1 MQVACF
7 GPDIYSAFLKAM
19 LSTGFRLPQR
29 GILIGIQVSVWSS
42 ATAQQCLSLFPLH
55 RAQVRVNSPSPS
67 SLWLLC
73 SLVLFGVHVLL
84 KCSDTQK
91 AWSWN
96 IHTVLW
102 TFSTL
107 LYSSFH
113 ILQLF
118 TWGSDAVLAL
128 FKTLFLNR
136 ILASEDPATPHR
148 HWQLYFSLHTLWNI
162 IYRPGWNC
170 IIKWITS
177 NIRLYFEDLNLRNK
191 GIQILGFFFFFLVLQ
206 CRFVYFFF
214 R

>member
-73 SLVLFGVHVLL
+73 SLLLFGVHVLL

-96 IHTVLW
+96 IHTVPLDLFNTALLLFSHFTAFHLREW
-102 TFSTL
+102 CCISTIQNFISKSYTRLRGPCNTTSTL
-107 LYSSFH
+107 TASF
-113 ILQLF
+113 QLAYF
-118 TWGSDAVLAL
+118 MKYYIQTRLELHYQMDHLEHTAL
-128 FKTLFLNR
+128 FWRLE
-136 ILASEDPATPHR
+136 SEKQR
-148 HWQLYFSLHTLWNI
+148 HSDS
-162 IYRPGWNC
+162 RV
-170 IIKWITS
+170 
-177 NIRLYFEDLNLRNK
+177 
-191 GIQILGFFFFFLVLQ
+191 FFFGSAMPLCL
-206 CRFVYFFF
+206 FFF
-214 R
+214 